1 MTFQFTKMQGLGN
14 DFVVI
19 DATRESFALSSQ
31 TIAHMA
37 DRRFG
42 IGFDQMLVLTP
53 PTDKSV
59 DFNLRIFNAD
69 GSEVGQCGNGAR
81 CIARYISNQQL
92 SKKKH
97 FVLQTSHSRLSLFL
111 ENDNQV
117 LVDMGSPKFEP
128 HDIPYS
134 GNKVASQYS
143 LLLDATRVEFNIVNV
158 GNPHAVIQ
166 VKDIEEAEVLRIG
179 RKFSTHPDFPLGT
192 NVGFMQIISPTQI
205 KLRVYERGAAETLA
219 CGSGACAA
227 VVIGHRLGLLDKK
240 VLVSQRGGDLTIT
253 WDEQKNESIMMKGPA
268 EFVYHG
274 DWLE

>member
-1 MTFQFTKMQGLGN
+1 MSFRFTKMQGLGN

-19 DATRESFALSSQ
+19 DATRESFALSAE

-53 PTDKSV
+53 PMDKNV

-81 CIARYISNQQL
+81 CIARYISTQQL

-97 FVLQTSHSRLSLFL
+97 LVLKTTDSCLSLFL
-111 ENDNQV
+111 EKDHQV
-117 LVDMGSPKFEP
+117 LVDMGSPKFDPQE
-128 HDIPYS
+128 IPYLADTTTS
-134 GNKVASQYS
+134 AYS
-143 LLLDATRVEFNIVNV
+143 LLLDATQIEFNIVNV

-166 VKDIEEAEVLRIG
+166 VKDIEKADVVGIG
-179 RKFSTHPDFPLGT
+179 SKFSIHPNFPLGT
-192 NVGFMQIISPTQI
+192 NVGFMQIISPTQV

-227 VVIGHRLGLLDKK
+227 VAIGRRLGLLDEK
-240 VLVSQRGGDLTIT
+240 VQVSQRGGNLTII
-253 WDEQKNESIMMKGPA
+253 WDRQKSIKMKGPA
-268 EFVYHG
+268 EFVYQG
-274 DWLE
+274 EWLE